1 MTYEKDFYA
10 WTFEQAQKLRAGE
23 PIDTENVAE
32 EIESLGKSI
41 EQELY
46 NRVAVLMAHLLK
58 CEFQADRKTRSWD
71 LTIKE
76 QRRRIARLL
85 AKNPSVRPKV
95 AQVVIDA
102 YSTAVFL
109 AAHETGIIEQDF
121 PERCPYAVEEVLTDL
136 T

>member
-46 NRVAVLMAHLLK
+46 NRLAVLMAHLLK

-76 QRRRIARLL
+76 QRRRIAKLL

>member
-46 NRVAVLMAHLLK
+46 NRLAVLMAHLLK
-58 CEFQADRKTRSWD
+58 CEFQADRQTRSWD

-76 QRRRIARLL
+76 QRRRIAKLL